1 MSTIGDI
8 SYQTKWI
15 LSKRYIQAIIVIGL
29 MTLAIAVP
37 FFTRAFALTDV
48 GNAGAFELDGNIYH
62 NSGATSTTLPEDW
75 GGCTGNVSCATGRG
89 LFDAN
94 GNTNPLPL
102 GGLDAHWVNDG
113 PHATT
118 DLTTFTT
125 GSKDTLDIANAGWQC
140 APSGNLTP
148 KDDILHSYSFA
159 IIPQSGPRT
168 GDLLVYA
175 GFERFANNGAA
186 DLGLWLLQDSTVG
199 CSSTKGAVSFTG
211 AHVVGDILVVGE
223 FSTGGSVTTLKEYQ
237 WVGISKAV
245 PSGLMNI
252 TATGAVDCT
261 IASATAN
268 ICARSNTGS
277 ISTLPWSTQDKTSAA
292 NTLATAEFFE
302 VGIDLTGLLGSNPP
316 CINRFLFDTRTSFS
330 LDATLKD
337 YAEGA
342 LTTCATASIS
352 TNVSPSTIALGG
364 SAIDTATV
372 TLNPSG
378 STVNGNVTFNVYG
391 PFSSP
396 PTSASC
402 TLNTLV
408 TPFSPNTV
416 AIGPGVSPQSATSGT
431 FTPSDPGYYAWTA
444 TYNPVGP
451 RNGNTNSTSCGDT
464 GETLLVVGAHITT
477 SVSPSPITVGGS
489 ATDTA
494 TVTLTPSTATVFGT
508 VDFTVYGPFASS
520 TPTCTTVATTFSGI
534 AISGPGTGAM
544 ASATFTPSVAGYY
557 FWIATYHP
565 AGAANGNTVSTTCGD
580 TGETLLFVT
589 ASITTSVSPST
600 ITFGG
605 SAIDTATVTLL
616 PPGQMVSGTVDFKVY
631 GPVATNTPTCSNLA
645 QSFLGVVIGPGL
657 SPQSATSSAFT
668 PSSPGYYFWIATYH
682 PAGAA
687 NGNTVSTTCGDTGET
702 LLVSSIPK
710 ITAFGFTNTPTSGD
724 PTLGSGTI
732 TYSFTIHNYGSS
744 AVTLSGSLIVSG
756 TASTTC
762 GVLTPSLSGSLAAG
776 ADATFNMSC
785 TYSGTSGQTVQATIT
800 AMYTDLNSVTASVSG
815 SPTTYIFT
823 IQTHI

>member
-8 SYQTKWI
+8 SYRTKWI
-15 LSKRYIQAIIVIGL
+15 LSKRYIQAIIVIAL
-29 MTLAIAVP
+29 MTLAIAIP
-37 FFTRAFALTDV
+37 FLTRAFALTDV
-48 GNAGAFELDGNIYH
+48 GNAGVFELDGNIVKDS
-62 NSGATSTTLPEDW
+62 SGTFPTDW
-75 GGCTGNVSCATGRG
+75 GA
-89 LFDAN
+89 LFDSS
-94 GNTNPLPL
+94 GVTQPLPQ
-102 GGLDAHWVNDG
+102 GALDAHWVNDG
-113 PHATT
+113 PHAVT

-316 CINRFLFDTRTSFS
+316 CINTLLFDTRTSFS

-342 LTTCATASIS
+342 LTNCATASIS

-364 SAIDTATV
+364 SAINTATV

-378 STVNGNVTFNVYG
+378 STVNGNVTFNLYG

-494 TVTLTPSTATVFGT
+494 TVTLTPSTAT
-508 VDFTVYGPFASS
+508 
-520 TPTCTTVATTFSGI
+520 TFSGI

-631 GPVATNTPTCSNLA
+631 GPVATTTPTCSNLA

-657 SPQSATSSAFT
+657 SPQSATSGAFT

-687 NGNTVSTTCGDTGET
+687 NGNSVSTTCGDTGET

-724 PTLGSGTI
+724 PTVGSGTI